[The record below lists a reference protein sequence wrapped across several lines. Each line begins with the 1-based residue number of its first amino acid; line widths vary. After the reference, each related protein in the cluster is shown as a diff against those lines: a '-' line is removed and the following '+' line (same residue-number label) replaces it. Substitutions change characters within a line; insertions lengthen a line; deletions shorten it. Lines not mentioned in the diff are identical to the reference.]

1 MEDTR
6 IACRHAVF
14 IDVIDQQRVVERGKG
29 FRFRGD
35 LHRTDVIIA
44 GIDGDRGRSRGQAEP
59 FFDLELGAGYADD
72 WTNKNRQRRSRRI
85 STTAFTAIF
94 RVVLLA
100 NSMRFC
106 VEVRFEFY
114 GKHGSAAQQKLL
126 DHQIRLLRPAV
137 ERLLLELGGERS
149 LDARAAKLIG
159 LAALREQIE
168 RERSGKAVEE
178 ASERLK
184 KRIAKRRIEKRLG
197 LVEGKVQGEV
207 VEEAAR
213 VEVLFAETLRVREE
227 DWVKKYVEFEKG
239 DRLEMAVLEGRFAI
253 ALLEGAG
260 G

>member
-1 MEDTR
+1 M
-6 IACRHAVF
+6 
-14 IDVIDQQRVVERGKG
+14 
-29 FRFRGD
+29 
-35 LHRTDVIIA
+35 HRTDVIIA
-44 GIDGDRGRSRGQAEP
+44 GIDGNRGRSRGQAEP
-59 FFDLELGAGYADD
+59 FFDLKLGAGYADD

-126 DHQIRLLRPAV
+126 DHQIRLLLPAV

-159 LAALREQIE
+159 FAALRERIE
-168 RERSGKAVEE
+168 GERGGKAVEKL
-178 ASERLK
+178 AERLE

-197 LVEGKVQGEV
+197 FVERKVQREV

-213 VEVLFAETLRVREE
+213 VEVLFAETLRVREV
-227 DWVKKYVEFEKG
+227 DWVKKIRGV
-239 DRLEMAVLEGRFAI
+239 REGRSLGDGYFGRSIRNCSARRRW
-253 ALLEGAG
+253 
-260 G
+260 